1 MGVVQRKNSHF
12 VSSAIHNQ
20 IGIKKIYE
28 GENIK
33 NMKEHTNN
41 KKLRELGIAMLV
53 ITIMF
58 IVSMFAG
65 TFINM
70 GELDIYLPEGIS
82 AESFVPEKGIAEI
95 SADPHDSRHMV
106 VHAKGRGREY
116 LVNQNPEDGQP
127 SFEYVKVL
135 RGGMIVNEVNGNYS
149 GYKSAVVT
157 TAVYVLML
165 EILLAVSFVIRC
177 RDDLFSYTTIY
188 FGGAVLFMAGVAV
201 SLAVVT
207 LKMLSDPI
215 TYTMEYFYS
224 QIKGAG
230 GTFMLFSLPL
240 LLIFSL
246 ALPISNISLIRR
258 EGLNFVNVLGFIL
271 SALIILSYLVEIF
284 YVGRFV
290 SGSAT
295 YVRITGAI
303 DSTLTTCFAYL
314 EDMLISAMICGIISV
329 KRKVAFD
336 KTHVMI
342 LGCAISDDGTPL
354 PLLAGRVDR
363 AIEFA
368 KAQKAATGKGIKFV
382 PSGGKGSDEVI
393 SEAESMRRYLI
404 SKGISDADIIAED
417 KSTSTEENMRFSLEK
432 IKADCEAPK
441 IVFSTSNYH
450 VLRSGIISKNEG
462 LDADG
467 VGSKTRWYFW
477 PNAAVREFVG
487 LLVSK
492 KKEHAFWAVFFIVL
506 FAVINMIMPM

>member
-1 MGVVQRKNSHF
+1 MRSLTIRGIFGIMGITSKRYAG
-12 VSSAIHNQ
+12 VSN
-20 IGIKKIYE
+20 
-28 GENIK
+28 K
-33 NMKEHTNN
+33 NMKDHTNN
-41 KKLRELGIAMLV
+41 KQQRKLGIAMLV
-53 ITIMF
+53 ITILF
-58 IVSMFAG
+58 VVSMFAG
-65 TFINM
+65 TMVSM
-70 GELDIYLPEGIS
+70 GELDIYLPDGIS
-82 AESFVPEKGIAEI
+82 AEGFVPENGIVEI
-95 SADPHDSRHMV
+95 SADTENSRHMI
-106 VHAKGRGREY
+106 VHAKGRGKEY
-116 LVNQNPEDGQP
+116 LINQKAEEGQP

-135 RGGMIVNEVNGNYS
+135 RGGMIVNEANGNYS
-149 GYKSAVVT
+149 GYKSSVVM
-157 TAVYVLML
+157 TAVYVLMM

-177 RDDLFSYTTIY
+177 KNDLFSYTTIY

-207 LKMLSDPI
+207 IKMMSDPI
-215 TYTMEYFYS
+215 TYTMAYFYS

-230 GTFMLFSLPL
+230 STFMLFSLPL
-240 LLIFSL
+240 LLVFSL

-258 EGLNFVNVLGFIL
+258 EGLNFVNVLGLIL
-271 SALIILSYLVEIF
+271 SGLILLSYLVEIF
-284 YVGRFV
+284 YVGRNI
-290 SGSAT
+290 SGSET

-314 EDMLISAMICGIISV
+314 EDMLISAMLCGIISV

-368 KAQKAATGKGIKFV
+368 NAQKAATGKGIKFV
-382 PSGGKGSDEVI
+382 PSGGQGSDEII

-404 SKGISDADIIAED
+404 SKGISDDDIIAED

-432 IKADCEAPK
+432 IRADCEEPK